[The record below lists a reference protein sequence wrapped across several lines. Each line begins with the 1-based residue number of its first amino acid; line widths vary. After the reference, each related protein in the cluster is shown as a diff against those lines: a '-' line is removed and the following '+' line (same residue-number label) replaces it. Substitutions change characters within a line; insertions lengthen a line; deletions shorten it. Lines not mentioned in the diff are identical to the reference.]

1 MKTINY
7 PNGFRKYFALL
18 VCFIGV
24 QFFSVNDLKAQ
35 GVCDCKNYVE
45 GVDFAPTT
53 CRVYC
58 NMIKTFTSFD
68 KDKQSKTV
76 TISLK
81 SFNNYYNSFDF
92 QQDGF
97 RIYYGYNE
105 GELLQIISI
114 SNDSTYLDTGYYV
127 LKNTTD
133 YSINVKDFITRD
145 STIDLI
151 KNFVNEFAENGK
163 KITISRYY
171 KYSGFTNLVS
181 DVVIY
186 NDKPSFISF
195 EQCYVPLKVSEVYK
209 NHPNVTFKD
218 ITDDFNVGYSTVMYL
233 KKAGNENQPGDILTK
248 DILIND
254 NEYPKD
260 YQGGF
265 LEIGKPCP
273 PRCGSIMWEDV
284 IK

>member
-18 VCFIGV
+18 VFFIGV

-35 GVCDCKNYVE
+35 NACGCDTIM
-45 GVDFAPTT
+45 FHAPTSYS
-53 CRVYC
+53 VYC
-58 NMIKTFTSFD
+58 EMVEAFKPLSM
-68 KDKQSKTV
+68 KKPYETV

-81 SFNNYYNSFDF
+81 SFNKYYNSFDF

-97 RIYYGYNE
+97 RIYYGLKNDT
-105 GELLQIISI
+105 LLQIISI
-114 SNDSTYLDTGYYV
+114 SNDTDYIDTGYYV

-133 YSINVKDFITRD
+133 YTIKVNDRITRD

-151 KNFVNEFAENGK
+151 KNFVKVFASPGE

-181 DVVIY
+181 DAVIY

-195 EQCYVPLKVSEVYK
+195 EQCYVPLDVSIKYK
-209 NHPNVTFKD
+209 YHPNVTFKD

-233 KKAGNENQPGDILTK
+233 KKEGEPNKPGDILTK
-248 DILIND
+248 FISFESG
-254 NEYPKD
+254 EYPKD
-260 YQGGF
+260 YQSGF

-273 PRCGSIMWEDV
+273 PRCGSITWMDV
-284 IK
+284 K